1 MALPAASARLE
12 LVPAPD
18 VARLPAPLSA
28 DVIARAARGDGG
40 CRELIYR
47 AHAASIANVAARALR
62 SRAAAEDIVQDT
74 FVAAF
79 EGLHR
84 IKDPSALRGW
94 LTQIAVH
101 LMRRRWRR
109 ERVLA
114 FVGYT
119 REPAEALDTWVPEG
133 TSADVRLMLRDVD
146 SVLASLPEKV
156 RVAWLLRNVQDE
168 KLEDVAVAVG
178 CSLATV
184 KRWIAQADA
193 TIALWRQERERS

>member
-1 MALPAASARLE
+1 MPVPKARLE
-12 LVPAPD
+12 LVPAPAI
-18 VARLPAPLSA
+18 ARIPVPIDA
-28 DVIARAARGDGG
+28 DVIARAARGDAS

-84 IKDPSALRGW
+84 VKEPSALRGW

-109 ERVLA
+109 DRVLA
-114 FVGYT
+114 FVGYA
-119 REPAEALDTWVPEG
+119 REPAQPLDTWAPEG
-133 TSADVRLMLRDVD
+133 TSSEVRLMLRDVD
-146 SVLASLPEKV
+146 NVLSTLPEKV
-156 RVAWLLRNVQDE
+156 RLAWLLRNVEDE
-168 KLEDVAVAVG
+168 RLEHVAAAVG

-193 TIALWRQERERS
+193 AIALWREEHARS